1 MKHKRT
7 RTGVIVEF
15 AVNGEE
21 RKRVYQKKK
30 NSQRGWRRSRDDRN
44 SQQEFSGFDLEQI
57 SKRRMI
63 GPFEVLPAILVFPL
77 RVSASPSLG
86 TIYEEKDDE
95 KFIQPEIKAR
105 EL

>member
-1 MKHKRT
+1 MART
-7 RTGVIVEF
+7 
-15 AVNGEE
+15 
-21 RKRVYQKKK
+21 
-30 NSQRGWRRSRDDRN
+30 
-44 SQQEFSGFDLEQI
+44 
-57 SKRRMI
+57 MI
-63 GPFEVLPAILVFPL
+63 GPLEVLPAILVFPL